1 MTPGSRFFDFRDIFG
16 CSLNKPHITSILEIF
31 DAAFPGYVQIFKV
44 SLLLEINS
52 ELLSVCVYLSNIISK
67 TLWEV
72 KEW

>member
-1 MTPGSRFFDFRDIFG
+1 MTLWSRFFDFRNIFG
-16 CSLNKPHITSILEIF
+16 LNLNKPHITSILEIF

>member
-1 MTPGSRFFDFRDIFG
+1 MFG
-16 CSLNKPHITSILEIF
+16 CSLNKTHIKLILELF